1 MKTWQLSRPLGSP
14 GLKRGQTGARYGLP
28 MNPLLLR
35 LCIEKRSIA
44 PAVISG
50 TMLLIWCS
58 ATAEWG

>member
-1 MKTWQLSRPLGSP
+1 
-14 GLKRGQTGARYGLP
+14 
-28 MNPLLLR
+28 LLR

-58 ATAEWG
+58 ATAEWGRQSSFTGPFYLGHAA